1 MKHLTLLF
9 AALFISIGMMAQT
22 YDYDFASKCSSGQ
35 TLYYKILSSNP
46 PQAELVFGD
55 PAMQSVDLIIPEMA
69 ADTTNTFRLY
79 EVVSIADDAFDD
91 YYGEETGALVIPN
104 TVLSIGSRAFYYM
117 SLTSLSL
124 PESLES
130 IGSEAFAYNS
140 NMTGPLVIP
149 QSVVSIGQGAFAGCG
164 FTSLDWPALMTE
176 IPKSCFYGCRF
187 QGTLSLPEGVTE
199 IRIDAFGI
207 CQELTGLELPS
218 TLTSIGDM
226 AFVACSGLTFIKIDA
241 VTPPYSPS
249 SVFVDV
255 DKSIPVYVPYG
266 TKQLYEEDPAWKY
279 FTNIIDDP
287 DSVEEVEN
295 EGFEIYPNPVA
306 DQLHVSCQGLN
317 SVAVY
322 DVQGRKIISMETE
335 NENACL
341 DFSDMLSGVYFIEA
355 FAADHRRH
363 VFEILRK

>member
-9 AALFISIGMMAQT
+9 AALFVSLGAMAQT
-22 YDYDFASKCSSGQ
+22 YEYDFASKCSSGQ

-46 PQAELVFGD
+46 PQAELVFGN

-79 EVVSIADDAFDD
+79 EVVSIADGAFDS

-117 SLTSLSL
+117 YLTSLSL

-149 QSVVSIGQGAFAGCG
+149 QSVTSMGNSVFSHCG
-164 FTSLDWPALMTE
+164 FTSLDWQGQLTE
-176 IPKSCFYGCRF
+176 IPQNCFYGCPF
-187 QGTLSLPEGVTE
+187 EGTLTLPEGVTE
-199 IRIDAFGI
+199 ISREAFSS
-207 CQELTGLELPS
+207 CHELAGLELPS
-218 TLTSIGDM
+218 TLNNIGYL
-226 AFVACSGLTFIKIDA
+226 AFAACTGLTFIRIDA
-241 VTPPYSPS
+241 VVPPCVNSLT
-249 SVFVDV
+249 FAQV
-255 DKSIPVYVPYG
+255 DKDIPLYVPYG

-287 DSVEEVEN
+287 NSVEEVEN
-295 EGFEIYPNPVA
+295 EDFEIYPNPVV
-306 DQLHVSCQGLN
+306 DQLHVLCQSLN
-317 SVAVY
+317 SVTVY
-322 DVQGRKIISMETE
+322 DVQGRKINTVKAE

-341 DFSDMLSGVYFIEA
+341 DFSKQATGVYFVVVTTAEGRKKA
-355 FAADHRRH
+355 
-363 VFEILRK
+363 LRVVKQ